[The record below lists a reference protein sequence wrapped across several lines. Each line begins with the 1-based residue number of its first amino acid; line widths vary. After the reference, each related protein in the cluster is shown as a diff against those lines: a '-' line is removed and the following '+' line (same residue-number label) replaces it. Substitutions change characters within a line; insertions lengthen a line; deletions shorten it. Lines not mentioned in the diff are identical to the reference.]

1 MEGAVRARSVD
12 LFLTGV
18 YKRHS
23 FVSANDHNGPMSY
36 MSEHTDDRATC
47 EISAVVPVYNEAENI
62 EDLVKALHDTLTAFG
77 RSFEIIL
84 VDDGSSDA
92 TVQTIMT
99 AAEAHP
105 ELRGIFLARN
115 YGQSTAMQA
124 GFEHAM
130 GDLVVTLDGDLQNDP
145 ADIPRLIQ
153 TLEEGA
159 VDVVSGWRLKRK
171 DGFLRVAM
179 SRAANRLISKS
190 TGVRLHDYGC
200 SLKVY
205 RREVLSQITVY
216 GELHRFIPALL
227 AEVGARTIEIE
238 VNHRPRIRGKSKYN
252 LDRSV
257 RVLLDLMLVVF
268 LRKYIQRPLHV
279 FGGVG
284 LLLAGIGGATTLYLV
299 GLKLFTGAAI
309 GGRPLLLFGLMLS
322 ISGLILIV
330 QGLLGELIVR
340 LLHEAGDRPQ
350 YRLKTYLQQFGNQK
364 PGRPSSVADPAPKP
378 DQ

>member
-1 MEGAVRARSVD
+1 
-12 LFLTGV
+12 
-18 YKRHS
+18 
-23 FVSANDHNGPMSY
+23 
-36 MSEHTDDRATC
+36 MSEHEDDLLAC
-47 EISAVVPVYNEAENI
+47 EISAVVPVYNEEENI
-62 EDLVKALHDTLTAFG
+62 EDLVKALHETLTTLG
-77 RSFEIIL
+77 RRFEIIL

-92 TVQTIMT
+92 TVRTIMA
-99 AAEAHP
+99 AAEACP

-115 YGQSTAMQA
+115 YGQSTAMQ
-124 GFEHAM
+124 GFEHAT

-145 ADIPRLIQ
+145 TDIPRLIK
-153 TLEEGA
+153 TLEESG

-171 DGFLRVAM
+171 DGFLRVAI
-179 SRAANRLISKS
+179 SRVANRLISKT

-205 RREVLSQITVY
+205 RSEVLNQITVY
-216 GELHRFIPALL
+216 GELHRFIPVLL

-238 VNHRPRIRGKSKYN
+238 VNHRPRTRGKSKYN

-279 FGGVG
+279 FGGIG
-284 LLLAGIGGATTLYLV
+284 LLLAGIGGAVTLYLV
-299 GLKLFTGAAI
+299 ALKLFAGAAI
-309 GGRPLLLFGLMLS
+309 GGRPLLLFGLMMG

-340 LLHEAGDRPQ
+340 LLHETGSRPQ
-350 YRLKTYLQQFGNQK
+350 YRVKKLISRPPRPITE
-364 PGRPSSVADPAPKP
+364 GRDGA
-378 DQ
+378 

>member
-1 MEGAVRARSVD
+1 
-12 LFLTGV
+12 
-18 YKRHS
+18 
-23 FVSANDHNGPMSY
+23 
-36 MSEHTDDRATC
+36 MSEHEDDLLAC
-47 EISAVVPVYNEAENI
+47 EISAVVPVYNEEENI
-62 EDLVKALHDTLTAFG
+62 EDLVKALHETLTTLG
-77 RSFEIIL
+77 RRFEIIL

-92 TVQTIMT
+92 TVRTIMA
-99 AAEAHP
+99 AAEACP

-124 GFEHAM
+124 GFEHAT

-145 ADIPRLIQ
+145 TDIPRLIK
-153 TLEEGA
+153 TLEESG

-171 DGFLRVAM
+171 DGFLRVAI
-179 SRAANRLISKS
+179 SRVANRLISKT

-205 RREVLSQITVY
+205 RSEVLNQITVY
-216 GELHRFIPALL
+216 GELHRFIPVLL

-238 VNHRPRIRGKSKYN
+238 VNHRPRTRGKSKYN

-279 FGGVG
+279 FGGIG
-284 LLLAGIGGATTLYLV
+284 LLLAGIGGAVTLYLV
-299 GLKLFTGAAI
+299 ALKLFAGAAI
-309 GGRPLLLFGLMLS
+309 GGRPLLLFGLMMG

-340 LLHEAGDRPQ
+340 LLHETGSRPQ
-350 YRLKTYLQQFGNQK
+350 YRVKKLISRPPRPITE
-364 PGRPSSVADPAPKP
+364 GRDGA
-378 DQ
+378 

>member
-1 MEGAVRARSVD
+1 MNESVEEP
-12 LFLTGV
+12 
-18 YKRHS
+18 
-23 FVSANDHNGPMSY
+23 AP
-36 MSEHTDDRATC
+36 C
-47 EISAVVPVYNEAENI
+47 EISAVVPVYNEEGNI
-62 EDLVKALHDTLTAFG
+62 DDLVKDVHDTLTAFG
-77 RSFEIIL
+77 RTFEIIV

-92 TVQTIMT
+92 TVQRIQA
-99 AAEAHP
+99 AAETCP
-105 ELRGIFLARN
+105 ELRSVFLARN

-153 TLEEGA
+153 ALEEGA

-171 DGFLRVAM
+171 DGFLRVAL
-179 SRAANRLISKS
+179 SRFANRLISKT

-205 RREVLSQITVY
+205 RREVLNQITVY
-216 GELHRFIPALL
+216 GELHRFIPVLL

-284 LLLAGIGGATTLYLV
+284 LLLAGIGGAATLYLV
-299 GLKLFTGAAI
+299 VLKLFAGAAI
-309 GGRPLLLFGLMLS
+309 GSRPLLLFGLMLS

-340 LLHEAGDRPQ
+340 LLHETGNRPQ
-350 YRLKTYLQQFGNQK
+350 YRVKT
-364 PGRPSSVADPAPKP
+364 PISRPPQPITKRRDDARLSS
-378 DQ
+378 